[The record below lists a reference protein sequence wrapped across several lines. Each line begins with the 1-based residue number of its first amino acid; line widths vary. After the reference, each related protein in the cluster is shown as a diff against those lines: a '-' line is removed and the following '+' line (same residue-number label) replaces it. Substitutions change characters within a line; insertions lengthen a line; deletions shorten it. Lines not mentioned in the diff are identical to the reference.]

1 MSGEERARDERFD
14 ERDHRAQSG
23 EERASAISV
32 DKVDTG
38 YGRVQILHEVS
49 LTARTGEVTCI
60 FGPNGCGKST
70 LLKAMVGAIDPWRG
84 TISIDDQD
92 ITHLPSHKTLGR
104 GIAMMPQGGG
114 VFPQLSVRDNLR
126 VGGYTMRSREQLD
139 GRIEELLDE
148 FPRLRERLRVQAGQL
163 SGGEQMILSIA
174 RALVLNP
181 RFLLFDEP
189 SAGLSPKLVGD
200 VLVRAAG
207 LAERGVGV
215 IMIEQNIREALRV
228 ADRLY
233 VLVAGRNR
241 FDGTPADVEDDRE
254 LMHLYLGVTREE

>member
-1 MSGEERARDERFD
+1 MSQHQGSDSED
-14 ERDHRAQSG
+14 
-23 EERASAISV
+23 SV
-32 DKVDTG
+32 VTVDGLDAG
-38 YGRVQILHEVS
+38 YGGVQILHEVS
-49 LTARTGEVTCI
+49 MTARTGEVTCI

-70 LLKAMVGAIDPWRG
+70 LLKAMVGTIDPWAG
-84 TISIDDQD
+84 SVTMDGDDL
-92 ITHLPSHKTLGR
+92 THLPSHRTLGR
-104 GIAMMPQGGG
+104 GLAMMPQGGG

-126 VGGYTMRSREQLD
+126 IGGYTIRSRQRRD
-139 GRIEELLDE
+139 GRIEELLEE
-148 FPRLRERLRVQAGQL
+148 FPRLRERYSVQAGQL

-174 RALVLNP
+174 RALVLSP

-200 VLVRAAG
+200 VLVRAAE
-207 LAERGVGV
+207 LARRGVGV

-228 ADRLY
+228 ADRMY

-254 LMHLYLGVTREE
+254 LMHLYLGGR